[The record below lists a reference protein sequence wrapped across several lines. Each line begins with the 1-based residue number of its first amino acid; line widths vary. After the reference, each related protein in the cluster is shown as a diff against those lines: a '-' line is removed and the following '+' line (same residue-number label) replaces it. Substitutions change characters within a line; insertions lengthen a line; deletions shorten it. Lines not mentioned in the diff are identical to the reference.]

1 METEQVG
8 CSDKLYSACIVDIEA
23 KGKACGDR
31 SEVVVVVVFVD
42 ETTKSAA
49 VGDNLDELVYCV
61 VENVSKMAA
70 CGDKTELAT
79 MLHFDALAKAIVTG
93 IVDLVVGRVG
103 VQYESGELM
112 IVVLDLLYWM

>member
-1 METEQVG
+1 MEQVA

-31 SEVVVVVVFVD
+31 SEVVVVFVD
-42 ETTKSAA
+42 ETTNSAA
-49 VGDNLDELVYCV
+49 VGDNLDELVYLV
-61 VENVSKMAA
+61 VEIVLKMAA